1 MSDQT
6 DDDAADDWNKVPY
19 EARPSNRIGQILH
32 RVLMTGAE
40 AQKMTAR
47 NLERNA
53 RLMLWSV
60 VLAGISTVI
69 SAAGFI
75 FVVVYLL
82 HAPH

>member
-1 MSDQT
+1 MSNQT
-6 DDDAADDWNKVPY
+6 DDDAADDWSRAPN
-19 EARPSNRIGQILH
+19 ESRRSNRMGQMIQRALIP
-32 RVLMTGAE
+32 GAE
-40 AQKMTAR
+40 AQKSMAR

-60 VLAGISTVI
+60 VLAAISTVI
-69 SAAGFI
+69 SAAGFV